1 MGEIKPRTLDDVG
14 SNAFNHLRYKSL
26 ALLLLLL
33 FFCTKGNHNLNCTL
47 FASLSPCL
55 IIRLKID
62 VPLNVQVATFIIERI
77 LISDQGMKYCIT
89 FADRFYVITQV
100 LSRMLDKLPE
110 EPSHRLLKLIIHCF
124 LRLSDGLTS
133 VIKLFLRVQ
142 RYWHY
147 FHLFDYKQ
155 VWCLKFSQR
164 GRWQLKPMS
173 P

>member
-1 MGEIKPRTLDDVG
+1 MMQDQM
-14 SNAFNHLRYKSL
+14 
-26 ALLLLLL
+26 LLTTWDTSPLL
-33 FFCTKGNHNLNCTL
+33 FFFGQREITIWIAPYLH
-47 FASLSPCL
+47 LSPCL

-124 LRLSDGLTS
+124 LRLSDGLTL

-155 VWCLKFSQR
+155 VWCLKFSQQ